1 MRIKFFASVGQ
12 RVCDKTLLFFML
24 MVLIFIH
31 IHSHSFIIA
40 ILIRC
45 FCLIPCLQSPLFPIP
60 SSLSTLPS
68 PLSPLHSPPT
78 PPQSVFNPD
87 TASAMGSFSNL
98 FNFFSSQPCVL
109 PQPTTATETN
119 SNHTSDSSL
128 LSASLTQHYSGRTK
142 LFDRES
148 EAMLQQK
155 EQAIRRFPCEDRH
168 SYNPHYQH
176 NLISELPSYS
186 TPPSLSSSP
195 TNSSPA
201 SFTSSKSSMSFSGS
215 RATYGPSSGK
225 NNSYHHSHQSR
236 SSYQHSNNHHGFS
249 SYNTV
254 GSNGG
259 RQYSYMR
266 QQQRRQNQQRQY
278 YEYMDD
284 DLMVGAS
291 SMALFS
297 PGEVAVLSP
306 CSSTLSLASSS
317 RQINYSPQ
325 QPARQSVSR
334 ISTSIASLSLLLES
348 QASPSMSNVA
358 FSPVGRHHSH
368 SSRRGGEPFSV
379 SVGLLPSIS
388 ETSAPSSKMDLASAL
403 GATSSS
409 SPLPSPAKNQA
420 SKKMTAQKSLR
431 RIAQC
436 ASNQDNWC
444 SAKAGQWTSHY
455 AETRSRSVMI
465 DGRRHRRL

>member
-1 MRIKFFASVGQ
+1 
-12 RVCDKTLLFFML
+12 
-24 MVLIFIH
+24 
-31 IHSHSFIIA
+31 
-40 ILIRC
+40 
-45 FCLIPCLQSPLFPIP
+45 
-60 SSLSTLPS
+60 
-68 PLSPLHSPPT
+68 
-78 PPQSVFNPD
+78 
-87 TASAMGSFSNL
+87 MGSFSNL
-98 FNFFSSQPCVL
+98 INFFSSQLYLL
-109 PQPTTATETN
+109 PMPATVTEIN
-119 SNHTSDSSL
+119 YNHTSDSSL
-128 LSASLTQHYSGRTK
+128 LSTSLTQHYSGRTK

-148 EAMLQQK
+148 EAILQQK

-201 SFTSSKSSMSFSGS
+201 SFASFKSSMSCKGS
-215 RATYGPSSGK
+215 RATYGYSSGK
-225 NNSYHHSHQSR
+225 NSNYHHHSHQSR
-236 SSYQHSNNHHGFS
+236 SSDQHSNSHPGFS
-249 SYNTV
+249 GYNTV

-266 QQQRRQNQQRQY
+266 QQQRQQNQLREY
-278 YEYMDD
+278 YEYMND
-284 DLMVGAS
+284 DLMIGAS

-306 CSSTLSLASSS
+306 SSSTSSLASSS
-317 RQINYSPQ
+317 RQINYKPQ
-325 QPARQSVSR
+325 QPARQSASR
-334 ISTSIASLSLLLES
+334 ISTSIASLSSLLEN
-348 QASPSMSNVA
+348 QVSPSKSSVA
-358 FSPVGRHHSH
+358 FSPMGRHHSH
-368 SSRRGGEPFSV
+368 SSRRGGDPFCF

-388 ETSAPSSKMDLASAL
+388 ETNAPSSKMDHASAL

-409 SPLPSPAKNQA
+409 SPLPSLTKNQA

-455 AETRSRSVMI
+455 AEMRSRGAMT

>member
-1 MRIKFFASVGQ
+1 ME
-12 RVCDKTLLFFML
+12 
-24 MVLIFIH
+24 
-31 IHSHSFIIA
+31 
-40 ILIRC
+40 
-45 FCLIPCLQSPLFPIP
+45 
-60 SSLSTLPS
+60 
-68 PLSPLHSPPT
+68 
-78 PPQSVFNPD
+78 
-87 TASAMGSFSNL
+87 SFSNL
-98 FNFFSSQPCVL
+98 INFFSSQLYLL
-109 PQPTTATETN
+109 PMSAAATETN
-119 SNHTSDSSL
+119 FNHTSDSSL
-128 LSASLTQHYSGRTK
+128 LSTSLTQHYSGRTK

-148 EAMLQQK
+148 EAILQQK

-201 SFTSSKSSMSFSGS
+201 SFTSSKSSMSFKGS
-215 RATYGPSSGK
+215 RATYGHSSGK
-225 NNSYHHSHQSR
+225 TNNYHHSHQSR
-236 SSYQHSNNHHGFS
+236 SSDQHSNNYPGFS
-249 SYNTV
+249 GYNTV

-284 DLMVGAS
+284 DLMIGAS
-291 SMALFS
+291 SMTLFS

-306 CSSTLSLASSS
+306 SSSTSSLASSS
-317 RQINYSPQ
+317 RQINYRPQ
-325 QPARQSVSR
+325 QPARQSIGR
-334 ISTSIASLSLLLES
+334 ISTSIASLSSLLEN
-348 QASPSMSNVA
+348 QVSPSKSSVA
-358 FSPVGRHHSH
+358 FSPLGRHHSH
-368 SSRRGGEPFSV
+368 SSRRGGDLFSV

-388 ETSAPSSKMDLASAL
+388 ETSAPSSKMDHASAL

-409 SPLPSPAKNQA
+409 SPLPSLTKNQA
-420 SKKMTAQKSLR
+420 TKKMTAQKSLR

-455 AETRSRSVMI
+455 AETRSRSIMT